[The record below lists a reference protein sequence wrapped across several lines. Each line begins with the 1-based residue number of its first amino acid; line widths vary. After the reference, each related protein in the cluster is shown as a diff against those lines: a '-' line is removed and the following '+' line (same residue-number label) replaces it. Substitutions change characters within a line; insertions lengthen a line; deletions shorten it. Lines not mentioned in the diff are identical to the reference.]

1 MINIRIARPSEFDDA
16 KELIKSIFPD
26 AIVQINDE
34 DTVLVAEDQGKI
46 VGFAHMVDGGERI
59 IVKGLG
65 VAKSLRGYGVGTLL
79 LECLFELIK
88 DDARPVYLKV
98 KYLNPA
104 IDLYGRYG
112 FFLRKFGQTYVLV
125 KKSNS

>member
-1 MINIRIARPSEFDDA
+1 MINIRIARPSEFDGA
-16 KELIKSIFPD
+16 KELIQKIFPD

-46 VGFAHMVDGGERI
+46 VGFAHVVDGGEMI

-65 VAKSLRGYGVGTLL
+65 VAKPVRGHGVGTLL
-79 LECLFELIK
+79 LECLFEVIK

-98 KYLNPA
+98 RSLNPA
-104 IDLYGRYG
+104 IELYGRYG
-112 FFLRKFGQTYVLV
+112 FFLKRFGQTHVLV
-125 KKSNS
+125 KRPHS